1 MKWPGR
7 LIIILLLVFDAGC
20 ASIANKDIV
29 SLPVYT
35 DPPGAKLVVAGRS
48 YYSPDVVKVPRG
60 HGDFILTIEKNGF
73 RPERVLLKETIDGF
87 IRYNGLNV
95 GLGLAVDF
103 PTGRAYALAPDI
115 VRVTLIKTSE

>member
-1 MKWPGR
+1 MIWR
-7 LIIILLLVFDAGC
+7 CRIIVLFVLFLVTGC

-29 SLPVYT
+29 SIPVYT
-35 DPPGAKLVVAGRS
+35 DPPGAKIIVAGRT

-73 RPERVLLKETIDGF
+73 RPERVLIKESIDGF
-87 IRYNGLNV
+87 IRYNALNV
-95 GLGLAVDF
+95 GLGLAADF

-115 VRVTLIKTSE
+115 VRVTLVKTSE